1 MQVFTCSQG
10 DPFRREIRWFTP
22 VHTLQWLPVTVRIKS
37 VSLHHSLVQ
46 LPPQLYVSPLVL
58 LGTVLSKHSRHTHA
72 PGPLHVPFPLPGM
85 LLPPRFTL
93 FMSLFYSSLYTS
105 ISPSGRPYLIALPT
119 VLLPSLSISSPCSI
133 CVPSTSHYLALPLD
147 DTHTHAVYTYANMCA
162 CTHTPPR
169 CTLWIHLPH

>member
-1 MQVFTCSQG
+1 MVHPSSHPPMATCHCQDKIG
-10 DPFRREIRWFTP
+10 
-22 VHTLQWLPVTVRIKS
+22 V
-37 VSLHHSLVQ
+37 
-46 LPPQLYVSPLVL
+46 PPPRPGPAPSPALCLPLVL

-93 FMSLFYSSLYTS
+93 FMSIFYSSLYTS

-162 CTHTPPR
+162 CTHTTQVHTVDSPSS
-169 CTLWIHLPH
+169 LKHNLHAH